1 MAAEATQ
8 AARAV
13 EDTTAGAASHDQD
26 WRQIDWYTVQRDV
39 RRLQV
44 RIVKA
49 RQDGRHGKVKA
60 LQRLLTHS
68 FSGKALA
75 VRRVTENHG
84 KRTSGVDGVTWDTPG
99 QKATAIHA
107 LRPRGYQPHPLRRT
121 YIPKANGTM
130 RPLGIPTMK
139 DRAMQALYL
148 LAVNPVAET
157 TADHCSYGF
166 RPGRCTADA
175 LVYLHTVLANAQ
187 GAPGWVLEGDI
198 TSCFDRISH
207 DWLLA
212 HVSMDTGILKKW
224 LKAGFMEKHA
234 LYRTEDGT
242 PQGGIISPMLANLA
256 LDGLAA
262 LLKEQFPRRKD
273 GSSPMVNLAR
283 YADDFVITGD
293 SQELLEDAVKPL
305 VERFMGERGLALS
318 QEKTVI
324 TRVEDGFD
332 FLGQTVRKYP
342 NGKVLTT
349 PSKQNVK
356 AFLRKVRGII
366 EDHKA
371 LEAGQLVL
379 LLNPV
384 IDGWARYHAFGASKQ
399 TFNAVD
405 HAIHQKLW
413 RWIKRRHPGK
423 SPTWRKAK
431 YFPPRGPDNWRFAGD
446 VKGQDGVPFRV
457 YLHRAADMPI
467 KRHVA
472 IRKEAN
478 PFDPAWESYFE
489 ARLDVTMERN
499 LVGKR
504 RLLAL
509 WMDQSGICPRC
520 GHRITK
526 LTGWHSHHVV
536 WRSKG
541 GSDRRDNRVLLHPT
555 CHMQVHSRGIPLV
568 KPPRAYG
575 VRKA

>member
-478 PFDPAWESYFE
+478 PFDPTWESYFE
-489 ARLDVTMERN
+489 ARLDATMERN
-499 LVGKR
+499 LRGKR

-509 WMDQSGICPRC
+509 WMDQGGVCPHC
-520 GHRITK
+520 NHRITK

-541 GSDRRDNRVLLHPT
+541 GSDGNDNRVLLHPT

-568 KPPRAYG
+568 KPPRARG
-575 VRKA
+575 VRTA